1 MQPAIFRWR
10 REIFPGPRVLL
21 RLQFSPEGVHQLEP
35 DRDVPHQFAA
45 LVVSH
50 GESILW
56 QMIFPKF
63 SGIVKENPGYEQI
76 TIKLRINRAK
86 SEGHSHHLGSVLN
99 QAATTSVMI
108 IARRGGAPKAVAK
121 IFQE

>member
-50 GESILW
+50 GESVLR

-76 TIKLRINRAK
+76 AIKLRINRAK
-86 SEGHSHHLGSVLN
+86 PESHSHHLSSVLN
-99 QAATTSVMI
+99 QAASTSVMI
-108 IARRGGAPKAVAK
+108 IARRGRATKPTAN
-121 IFQE
+121 ILPE